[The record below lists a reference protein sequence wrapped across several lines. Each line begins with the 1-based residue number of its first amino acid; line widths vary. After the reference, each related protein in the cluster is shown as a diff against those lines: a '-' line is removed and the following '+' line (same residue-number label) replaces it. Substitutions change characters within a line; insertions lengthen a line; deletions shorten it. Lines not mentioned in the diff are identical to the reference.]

1 MNLKKILAVLMCA
14 VMLLALCA
22 CGTTGNETTAPKDTT
37 PKDTTG
43 GSNDTTAAVDYPD
56 YVTAPVTIEYWHN
69 HGGDLGV
76 WMTEKVKEFNETNQY
91 GITVIETN
99 QGGYGD
105 ILAKL
110 KSSYG
115 TEVNCNIAIV
125 GAGGIEELAGAD
137 VGDVPTVDYQGAF
150 ADLAA
155 YVARD
160 NYDLEN
166 IPEGLRY
173 YMEHYEGKVIE
184 FPFLVSTTII
194 YYNKAY
200 YTEAPETLEEWVSM
214 SKEITKNNP
223 DVYGMAMPM
232 DMGFIQRPV
241 VKSLGAPGLCTADG
255 EGPAEELLGENSVLR
270 TYLADYRSWIEDGFC
285 YPLNTTSA
293 AGVSYNNA
301 FLSGNLASFVAS
313 SAGMSGWIKD
323 AAAAGIELGFASS
336 VGYGCQTAGL
346 GGGGFAVMSDSTQ
359 QEVAA
364 CWEFMKFL
372 LSDENQIEKHKV
384 SGYLPF
390 TYTATSNEELKTFW
404 AEYPGF
410 EVAFKTQDVATYNDW
425 SLHLAAWRSEVA
437 NVFTGVLVDG
447 SLTVDDAIKQ
457 LEKQA
462 PVIFAE

>member
-1 MNLKKILAVLMCA
+1 MTNLKKVLAILLCIAMLCVLGACA
-14 VMLLALCA
+14 K
-22 CGTTGNETTAPKDTT
+22 TPDTT
-37 PKDTTG
+37 DPAGTNG
-43 GSNDTTAAVDYPD
+43 GNNGGESEAPA
-56 YVTAPVTIEYWHN
+56 YVTGPVTIEYWHN

-76 WMTEKVKEFNETNQY
+76 WMTEKVKEFNETNKY

-105 ILAKL
+105 ILSKL

-115 TEVNCNIAIV
+115 TAVNCNMAIV

-137 VGDVPTVDYQGAF
+137 VTGIPTIPHQGAF

-155 YVARD
+155 YVERD
-160 NYDLEN
+160 NFDLKN

-184 FPFLVSTTII
+184 FPFLVSTTVI
-194 YYNKAY
+194 YYNKAF
-200 YTEAPETLEEWVSM
+200 YTEEPKTLEEWVSM
-214 SKEITKNNP
+214 AKKITQDNP
-223 DVYGMAMPM
+223 GVYGMSLPM
-232 DMGFIQRPV
+232 DMGFIQRPI

-255 EGPAEELLGENSVLR
+255 EGPAAELLGEKSVLR
-270 TYLADYRSWIEDGFC
+270 TFLTDYRGWIEDGYC
-285 YPLNTTSA
+285 YPLNVSAA
-293 AGVSYNNA
+293 AGVSYRNA
-301 FLSGNLASFVAS
+301 FMNGDLAAFVNS
-313 SAGMSGWIKD
+313 SAAMTGIIADGK
-323 AAAAGIELGFASS
+323 AAVIEVVVCSS

-346 GGGGFAVMSDSTQ
+346 GGGGFAVMSDCTQ
-359 QEVAA
+359 QEAAA

-390 TYTATSNEELKTFW
+390 SYTATSNEDLKTFW
-404 AEYPGF
+404 AENPGF

-425 SLHLAAWRSEVA
+425 SLHLAEWRTEVA
-437 NVFTGVLVDG
+437 NVFQAVLIDG

-457 LEKQA
+457 LERQA
-462 PVIFAE
+462 PVIFAD